1 MTEAAPTTF
10 VDNLLELMALTVP
23 VDGDTYLKRNPLDD
37 LIRSSQAHTGFS
49 PFFTDDE
56 LALMIKDPRI
66 DWERCYVSSQDN
78 SDRVS
83 LISHLIHNM
92 EMNQYLT
99 WLPSTAKALNERYTP
114 AEQVVLLR
122 KCEAMPGGNG
132 SLVDG
137 RHLLA
142 GRIVPLILQT
152 EEHLDAWVD
161 SWFKGIKSMEG
172 RVSIFESFSKVN
184 GVTRAYKQLPK
195 TDEWLCRT
203 PMLMTLAGALDHESV
218 MQSVSRYTTAPLYDI
233 CSGDFTGHLNMCG
246 NDFARR
252 NLSYGLFL
260 LHGPD
265 AQELT
270 SALLSGVVKDRHF
283 ELSSAI
289 LAVSVNFK
297 SHSLPIDQLVGF
309 KDKHSGQNALDNML
323 QDHCFSW
330 VGDWFEKLNA
340 NPNCDA
346 LRNVVLRAER
356 FETWCTQHARRG
368 ASVRVHGSIS
378 TLKKLKAWVSLL
390 SVEDQERCLEFAIN
404 KFQMDITSKSK
415 YGQGILFAKIL
426 LSVFPENEKAT
437 GIVKELF
444 GRLIKR
450 SLTIQDREIVAE
462 VLKHGLVS
470 LAEIGPKISSM
481 EEFDLLT
488 GKGGIN
494 RDELLPHVKHTVKG
508 RIFTQELGV

>member
-37 LIRSSQAHTGFS
+37 LIRSSQAHTGFF

-56 LALMIKDPRI
+56 LALMVKDPRI
-66 DWERCYVSSQDN
+66 DWERCYVSSQDT
-78 SDRVS
+78 SDRVT
-83 LISHLIHNM
+83 LLSHLIYNM

-114 AEQVVLLR
+114 AEQVVMLR
-122 KCEAMPGGNG
+122 KCEAMPGSNG

-142 GRIVPLILQT
+142 GRIVPLILQS

-184 GVTRAYKQLPK
+184 QVTKAYKQLPK

-265 AQELT
+265 AQELA
-270 SALLSGVVKDRHF
+270 SAFLSGVVNDRHF

-297 SHSLPIDQLVGF
+297 GHSLPIEELIEF

-323 QDHCFSW
+323 QDHAFSW
-330 VGDWFEKLNA
+330 VSDWFDKLSA
-340 NPNCDA
+340 NPSCDA
-346 LRNVVLRAER
+346 LRKVVLSAER
-356 FETWCTQHARRG
+356 FETWCTQHARRNG
-368 ASVRVHGSIS
+368 SVGVHGSMS
-378 TLKKLKAWVSLL
+378 TLGKLKAWVSLL
-390 SVEDQERCLEFAIN
+390 SEEDQEQCLEFAIN
-404 KFQMDITSKSK
+404 KFQTDITSKSK

-426 LSVFPENEKAT
+426 LSVFPENERAT
-437 GIVKELF
+437 GIVKDLF
-444 GRLIKR
+444 GALIKR
-450 SLTIQDREIVAE
+450 SLTVQDKEIVAE

-470 LAEIGPKISSM
+470 LAEIGPKISTM

-488 GKGGIN
+488 GNGGID
-494 RDELLPHVKHTVKG
+494 REELLPHLKHTVKG

>member
-1 MTEAAPTTF
+1 MTEAVTTTF
-10 VDNLLELMALTVP
+10 VDNLLELMAITAP
-23 VDGDTYLKRNPLDD
+23 VDGDSYLKRYPLDD

-49 PFFTDDE
+49 PFFNDDE
-56 LALMIKDPRI
+56 LAQIIKDPRI
-66 DWERCYVSSQDN
+66 DWEKCYVASEDN
-78 SDRVS
+78 SDRVT
-83 LISHLIHNM
+83 LLTHLIHNM

-114 AEQVVLLR
+114 AEQVVMLR

-142 GRIVPLILQT
+142 GRLVPLILQN

-161 SWFKGIKSMEG
+161 SWFKGVKSMEG
-172 RVSIFESFSKVN
+172 RVSIFEPFSQVN
-184 GVTRAYKQLPK
+184 RVTKAYKRLPK
-195 TDEWLCRT
+195 TDDWLCRT
-203 PMLMTLAGALDHESV
+203 PMLMTLAGALDHKSV
-218 MQSVSRYTTAPLYDI
+218 MRSVSRYTTAQLYDI

-270 SALLSGVVKDRHF
+270 GALMRGVLKDRHF

-297 SHSLPIDQLVGF
+297 HHSLPIEELISF
-309 KDKHSGQNALDNML
+309 KDSGSGQSALDNML
-323 QDHCFSW
+323 QDHAFSW
-330 VGDWFEKLNA
+330 VSDWFEKLA
-340 NPNCDA
+340 SNPSCRTLKKA
-346 LRNVVLRAER
+346 VLNFDR
-356 FETWCTQHARRG
+356 FQTWCAQYARHNNR
-368 ASVRVHGSIS
+368 VRVNGSLS
-378 TLKKLKAWVSLL
+378 TLKKLKAWISLFEK
-390 SVEDQERCLEFAIN
+390 EDQALCLEYAMNRFET
-404 KFQMDITSKSK
+404 DVTSRSK

-426 LSVFPENEKAT
+426 LSVFSENPRANSIISEH
-437 GIVKELF
+437 F
-444 GRLIKR
+444 GHLIRK
-450 SLTIQDREIVAE
+450 SLTAKDSEVIAE
-462 VLKHGLVS
+462 VMRLGLASV
-470 LAEIGPKISSM
+470 AEIGPKINTI

-488 GKGGIN
+488 MAGGIDRN
-494 RDELLPHVKHTVKG
+494 ELRPHLKLTLRG
-508 RIFTQELGV
+508 TCFTQELGI

>member
-1 MTEAAPTTF
+1 MTEVVPKTF
-10 VDNLLELMALTVP
+10 VENLLELMALAVP
-23 VDGDTYLKRNPLDD
+23 VDGDTYLKRHPLDD
-37 LIRSSQAHTGFS
+37 LIRSSQAHTGFF

-56 LALMIKDPRI
+56 LALMVKDPRI

-78 SDRVS
+78 SDRVT
-83 LISHLIHNM
+83 LLSHLIYSM

-114 AEQVVLLR
+114 AEQVIMLR
-122 KCEAMPGGNG
+122 KCETMPGGNG
-132 SLVDG
+132 SLIDG

-142 GRIVPLILQT
+142 GRIVPLILQS

-161 SWFKGIKSMEG
+161 AWFKGIKSMEG

-184 GVTRAYKQLPK
+184 PVTKAYKRLPK

-246 NDFARR
+246 KDFARK

-270 SALLSGVVKDRHF
+270 TALLSGVMKDRHF

-289 LAVSVNFK
+289 LAVCVNFK
-297 SHSLPIDQLVGF
+297 AHSLPIDELIEF
-309 KDKHSGQNALDNML
+309 KDPHSSQNALDNML
-323 QDHCFSW
+323 QDHAFSW
-330 VGDWFEKLNA
+330 RSDWFEKLKE
-340 NPNCDA
+340 NPHCDS
-346 LRNVVLRAER
+346 LRKAVLSVDR
-356 FETWCTQHARRG
+356 FETWCTQHARRNG
-368 ASVRVHGSIS
+368 SVGVHGSLP
-378 TLKKLKAWVSLL
+378 TLKKIKSWVTLF
-390 SVEDQERCLEFAIN
+390 SVDDQERCLEFAVN
-404 KFQMDITSKSK
+404 KFKTDITSRSK

-426 LSVFPENEKAT
+426 LSVFPENEKAKS
-437 GIVKELF
+437 IVKDLF
-444 GRLIKR
+444 GALIKR
-450 SLTIQDREIVAE
+450 SLTIKDREIVAE
-462 VLKHGLVS
+462 VLRHGLVS
-470 LAEIGPKISSM
+470 VAEIGTKISTM
-481 EEFDLLT
+481 EEFDHLT
-488 GKGGIN
+488 GAGGID
-494 RDELLPHVKHTVKG
+494 RDELLQYVNHTVKG
-508 RIFTQELGV
+508 RIFTLELGV